1 MYKLKRSITR
11 LCVSGSLRIFIPND
25 SVVATSILCGY
36 NSVVL
41 IIYYELFSLELFTYP
56 RPNFPEK
63 LCTVKIKSSRFAV
76 INTIYVE
83 RPEKFRSSTGFGPV
97 TS

>member
-1 MYKLKRSITR
+1 M
-11 LCVSGSLRIFIPND
+11 RIQQ
-25 SVVATSILCGY
+25 
-36 NSVVL
+36 SVVL

-56 RPNFPEK
+56 RLNFPEK

-76 INTIYVE
+76 MNTILSNCVE
-83 RPEKFRSSTGFGPV
+83 RPEKFRSSTGFGSV

>member
-1 MYKLKRSITR
+1 M
-11 LCVSGSLRIFIPND
+11 RIQQ
-25 SVVATSILCGY
+25 
-36 NSVVL
+36 SVVL
-41 IIYYELFSLELFTYP
+41 IIYYELFSLELFTYL
-56 RPNFPEK
+56 RLNFPEK